1 MFSGMLKQP
10 LSSRPTRLCIDL
22 DGVICALRKP
32 HEKYENLK
40 PIPGAVKALQDLKK
54 SGAYIIINTARNMK
68 TQEANLGRVQANI
81 GLITLAW
88 LQKHKVPYDEIYF
101 GKPWAD
107 VYIDDN
113 ALEFSSWN
121 QTKAKLKKKRL

>member
-1 MFSGMLKQP
+1 MPKPSIP
-10 LSSRPTRLCIDL
+10 ARPPRLCIDL

-40 PIPGAVKALQDLKK
+40 PLPGAVKALQALKK

-68 TQEANLGRVQANI
+68 TQEANLGRVQANV
-81 GLITLAW
+81 GLITLNW
-88 LQKHKVPYDEIYF
+88 LRKHKIPYDEIYF

-113 ALEFSSWN
+113 AYHFSSW
-121 QTKAKLKKKRL
+121 AKTQSALKKRL